1 MIFSTNPKIT
11 CINRCENEIILK
23 VKWQPLTELES
34 NTKTR
39 SVFQGYKIPE
49 LQNPAI
55 ILQLLR
61 DHPSMLPSV
70 PCASHQ
76 FYVPAAERNSSLT
89 HKNTVTHTKVEIYSF
104 NNMT

>member
-1 MIFSTNPKIT
+1 
-11 CINRCENEIILK
+11 
-23 VKWQPLTELES
+23 
-34 NTKTR
+34 
-39 SVFQGYKIPE
+39 
-49 LQNPAI
+49 
-55 ILQLLR
+55 LQLLR